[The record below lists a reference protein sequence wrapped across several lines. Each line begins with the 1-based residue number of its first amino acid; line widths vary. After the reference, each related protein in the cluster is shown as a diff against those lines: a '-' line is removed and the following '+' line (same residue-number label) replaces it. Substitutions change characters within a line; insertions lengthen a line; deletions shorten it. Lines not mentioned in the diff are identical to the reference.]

1 MLSKRVNFIW
11 MAVDKRDNKP
21 SPTASVLWTE
31 ILDIAVFE
39 EGQCIMGKL
48 VHLPEELSLQ
58 KRAPF
63 GRQRH

>member
-1 MLSKRVNFIW
+1 
-11 MAVDKRDNKP
+11 
-21 SPTASVLWTE
+21 
-31 ILDIAVFE
+31 
-39 EGQCIMGKL
+39 MGKL